1 MCNNSNR
8 TGGVTDLQANRNN
21 SGEASPESHPELGS
35 RLAPEDQGG
44 KGAEQQAGTVQP
56 ADCREAVQDS
66 LQAQRQHIW

>member
-1 MCNNSNR
+1 M
-8 TGGVTDLQANRNN
+8 TDLQADRHD
-21 SGEASPESHPELGS
+21 SGEASPESLPELGG

-56 ADCREAVQDS
+56 ADRREAVQDG